1 MIKCVALFVSLV
13 SLTACDQRTPS
24 AERPGRLERTDGA
37 EPASVEDHSRT
48 SLGYTLVLRQG
59 DDALVELKGFAQK
72 QNLRGASFTGLGF
85 GHATFGYFN
94 RDTKAYEPKE
104 FRDVELASLTGS
116 IAWQDGAPSIH
127 AHAVATDRSFAAH
140 GGHLLRFEVGTGSL
154 ELHIAD
160 AKTPFKRLRDEALGA
175 NILAFGDETATRD

>member
-1 MIKCVALFVSLV
+1 MVDRVALFVALIS
-13 SLTACDQRTPS
+13 STACDQRTPS
-24 AERPGRLERTDGA
+24 AERPDRVGRADGA
-37 EPASVEDHSRT
+37 EPASTEGHSRT
-48 SLGYTLVLRQG
+48 SSGYALVLRQG
-59 DDALVELKGFAQK
+59 DDAFVELKGFAQK
-72 QNLRGASFTGLGF
+72 QKLRGASFTGLGF

-94 RDTKAYEPKE
+94 RDTKAYDPKE

-175 NILAFGDETATRD
+175 NILAVGDE

>member
-1 MIKCVALFVSLV
+1 MVKRVAALVALITFA
-13 SLTACDQRTPS
+13 ACDQRTPS
-24 AERPGRLERTDGA
+24 AERPDRPEHTDGA
-37 EPASVEDHSRT
+37 EPASMEDHSRT
-48 SLGYTLVLRQG
+48 SSGYTLVLRQG
-59 DDALVELKGFAQK
+59 DDALVELKSFAQK

-94 RDTKAYEPKE
+94 RETKAYDPKE

-116 IAWQDGAPSIH
+116 IAWQNGAPSIH

-160 AKTPFKRLRDEALGA
+160 AKTPFKRFRDEGLGA
-175 NILAFGDETATRD
+175 NILGFGDE